1 MYQLRYIDP
10 SIMQLNDCYQSD
22 KSVCIAVTQWN
33 SRPQY
38 YIFRITL
45 TDDLAVNI
53 KKVRNHKKYMCAL
66 SFKDQLGSIIWGRSQ
81 NSSDFVHF
89 IPAWIING
97 GAFLIFFLGL
107 TNGPVNYSI
116 YIYISI

>member
-53 KKVRNHKKYMCAL
+53 KKVRNHK
-66 SFKDQLGSIIWGRSQ
+66 
-81 NSSDFVHF
+81 
-89 IPAWIING
+89 
-97 GAFLIFFLGL
+97 
-107 TNGPVNYSI
+107 
-116 YIYISI
+116 